1 MSTAP
6 ELTGDELLA
15 AELAIGLLEGE
26 ALAAARRREAEEP
39 EFAALVAAWAER
51 LAPLLEEV
59 RDEAPPP
66 TVWNS
71 IEARIGPAAAAAAD
85 TPSNVHQLRRRTS
98 LWRGYSLA
106 VTALAASLVLALV
119 LRDGRRD
126 PDLAPIGAPSV
137 PRSLVATLSTDD
149 GPAAMVAAY
158 SPDTRSMIVAPAA
171 MQPADGHDHQLWLLV
186 PGAAP
191 RSLGLVRAAAGA
203 QRLMVPDDL
212 APALA
217 AQMSLALSVEP
228 VGGSPT
234 GQPTGPVIASG
245 ELRTV

>member
-6 ELTGDELLA
+6 ELIGDELLA
-15 AELAIGLLEGE
+15 AELATGLLEGE
-26 ALAAARRREAEEP
+26 GRAAARRRQAQDP
-39 EFAALVAAWAER
+39 AFARLVSAWTER
-51 LAPLLEEV
+51 LAPLLDEV
-59 RDEAPPP
+59 GDEAPPP
-66 TVWNS
+66 RVWSS
-71 IEARIGPAAAAAAD
+71 IEARLGASEAAE

-106 VTALAASLVLALV
+106 VTALAASLMLALV
-119 LRDGRRD
+119 LRDGGGNR
-126 PDLAPIGAPSV
+126 DLAPAAAPSV
-137 PRSLVATLSTDD
+137 ARSLVATLATDA

-158 SPDTRSMIVAPAA
+158 SPDTRSMVVAPAA
-171 MQPADGHDHQLWLLV
+171 MQAADGHDHQLWLLV

-234 GQPTGPVIASG
+234 GKPSGPVIASG
-245 ELRTV
+245 ELRTI